1 MTRRPSSSVARRY
14 FVLVVVVALVDFVF
28 GATYVVHMTASGVS
42 PAIIGMMLAVAGIV
56 SFVLEI
62 PSGALADRYGNKKV
76 LVVGLIGWGAAQAA
90 FGLAHTAI
98 SAGASLLLLNVGLAL
113 YSGAPISYT
122 INALRREGLADQ
134 VPAVARAGNTW
145 RWVGAG
151 VGGVAVYAWGTLL
164 GLGAVLAVS
173 GVVLLVAAAWVA
185 LTWTSEPRTSGGPTS
200 AVDHLARSLRRSWL
214 FVVSG
219 TGRRLSLA
227 YVGLGFGQGVLV
239 LVWQPRFLDTG
250 LVPSG
255 ALGLVLVALMLGAAA
270 GSAASKVLDRA
281 NAAVATSVAL
291 IIIAAGLA
299 ATTATSAA
307 GVLGFLVAEFG
318 IGAAGAVIT
327 ALGQSL
333 FEDENRN
340 TLTSSMAAVM
350 TLAVA
355 VAQLVAGL
363 VWDGHGLGAASAFG
377 AAAVALAAGGA
388 FILGPVSAGSGT
400 QTLTGVGA
408 GIDREDQIT

>member
-1 MTRRPSSSVARRY
+1 M
-14 FVLVVVVALVDFVF
+14 VVVVALVDFVF
-28 GATYVVHMTASGVS
+28 GATYVVHMTTSGVS
-42 PAIIGMMLAVAGIV
+42 PAIIGTMLAVAGIL

-62 PSGALADRYGNKKV
+62 PSGALADRYGNKRV

-98 SAGASLLLLNVGLAL
+98 GAGASLLLLNVGLAL

-122 INALRREGLADQ
+122 INALRRTGLADQ
-134 VPAVARAGNTW
+134 APAVARAGNTW

-151 VGGVAVYAWGTLL
+151 VGGVAVYAWGTFL

-185 LTWTSEPRTSGGPTS
+185 LTWTSEPRSSNGPST
-200 AVDHLARSLRRSWL
+200 AVDHLARSLRQSWH
-214 FVVSG
+214 FVVSE

-239 LVWQPRFLDTG
+239 LVWQPRFLESG
-250 LVPSG
+250 MVPSG

-270 GSAASKVLDRA
+270 GSTASKVLDRA
-281 NAAVATSVAL
+281 NAAVATSAAL
-291 IIIAAGLA
+291 IVIAVGLA
-299 ATTATSAA
+299 ATTVTSPAA
-307 GVLGFLVAEFG
+307 VLGFLVAEFG
-318 IGAAGAVIT
+318 IGAAGAVVT

-333 FEDENRN
+333 FEDEKRN

-355 VAQLVAGL
+355 VAQFVAGL
-363 VWDGHGLGAASAFG
+363 VWDGHGVGAASAFG

-388 FILGPVSAGSGT
+388 FLLGPARARSAT
-400 QTLTGVGA
+400 QSLTDVG
-408 GIDREDQIT
+408 GNIDREDQIT